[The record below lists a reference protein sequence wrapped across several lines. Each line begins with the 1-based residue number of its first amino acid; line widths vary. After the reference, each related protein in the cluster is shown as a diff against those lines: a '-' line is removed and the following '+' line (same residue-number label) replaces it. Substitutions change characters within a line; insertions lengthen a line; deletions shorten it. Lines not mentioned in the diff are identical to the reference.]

1 MLGGFSLR
9 ESYCEDSVCDNFK
22 SVMVI
27 EEEKRERFLR
37 WGGQFHFLGGVVGG
51 VGGGVGRVEGTC
63 PRYKI
68 YYKYNIVLT
77 SLQHTLFS

>member
-27 EEEKRERFLR
+27 EKEKRERFLR
-37 WGGQFHFLGGVVGG
+37 WGGQFHFFGGGWWGG
-51 VGGGVGRVEGTC
+51 VGGVEGT
-63 PRYKI
+63 RRLEI
-68 YYKYNIVLT
+68 LWAQL
-77 SLQHTLFS
+77 SR

>member
-37 WGGQFHFLGGVVGG
+37 WGGQFHFLGGWWGG
-51 VGGGVGRVEGTC
+51 VGGGGGWGEWRVHVHVIKFT
-63 PRYKI
+63 I
-68 YYKYNIVLT
+68 SII
-77 SLQHTLFS
+77 